1 MRRTTLLFLVA
12 FLLMTLP
19 LTHAQ
24 EEATAPDYVR
34 FCERDNDQALIDTL
48 NASTPQ
54 LDEIN
59 NALAPFDTGNL
70 TYLEGIGIA
79 EGFIATWETAVLPDC
94 LLPLKKEVD
103 DTLNNLLLAMLY
115 GQVENAAKST
125 EHLEKFKA
133 LQGEIRTNVA
143 LAVEYLNTPVAA
155 AETPAD
161 ETTPA
166 DPNALRSSEALNP
179 ELQDFLLNNGVS
191 VLENAGI
198 QVFPGNTLILI
209 QLNRFSPEYDLPNVI
224 YTLDVLSDLIADWP
238 ETSHVVN
245 IVVETYDGTERVQV
259 VTASGDAFRNY
270 YYNGTLTQADFEAQL
285 TVQ

>member
-166 DPNALRSSEALNP
+166 DPNALRSSEELNP
-179 ELQDFLLNNGVS
+179 QLQDFLLNNGVS

-198 QVFPGNTLILI
+198 QVFPNETLILVE
-209 QLNRFSPEYDLPNVI
+209 LNRFSPEYDLPNVL
-224 YTLDVLSDLIADWP
+224 YTLDVLSELIADWP
-238 ETSHVVN
+238 ETSHVAN